1 MDHNTD
7 RILRQLQAH
16 VLSGSFFGIKLSGM
30 VRSVME
36 YSYRYRIKPSDLWQV
51 RMYYAYASYLATVNI
66 ICIFASIV
74 LIIVFWKNAEPWVRL
89 LLLLFLSLFTV
100 IQPLFIYHDCKKQL
114 KGKEDEIQLLFK
126 DPGFTIKAQGK
137 SETHPYGDI
146 LSFTVR
152 PTLVIIYTGNSQGY
166 ILTNRVLGST
176 RKGFISF
183 VNEKRGKIRV

>member
-1 MDHNTD
+1 
-7 RILRQLQAH
+7 
-16 VLSGSFFGIKLSGM
+16 
-30 VRSVME
+30 ME